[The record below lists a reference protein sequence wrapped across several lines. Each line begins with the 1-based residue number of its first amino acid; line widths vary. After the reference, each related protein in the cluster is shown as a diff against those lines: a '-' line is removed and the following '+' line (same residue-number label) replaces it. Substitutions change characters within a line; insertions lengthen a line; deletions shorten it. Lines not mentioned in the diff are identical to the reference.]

1 MIGRLV
7 SRGLLGKVR
16 DPQDGRRFL
25 LRLTE
30 EGERVQRRL
39 AVRAARMNQV
49 FLGPLSAEDRDRL
62 RAALSRLDRHLVAI
76 GPDAAA
82 EAEAEDV
89 D

>member
-1 MIGRLV
+1 VIGRLV

-49 FLGPLSAEDRDRL
+49 FLGPLSAEEQSLFLGLIQRV
-62 RAALSRLDRHLVAI
+62 S
-76 GPDAAA
+76 DAAEGLRNPA
-82 EAEAEDV
+82 EPLAAQR
-89 D
+89 